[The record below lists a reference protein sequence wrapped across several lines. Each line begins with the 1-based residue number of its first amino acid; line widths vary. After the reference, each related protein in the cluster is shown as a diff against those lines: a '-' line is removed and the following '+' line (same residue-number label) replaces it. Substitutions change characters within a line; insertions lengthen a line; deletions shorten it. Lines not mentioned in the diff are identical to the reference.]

1 MIVNFLWSSAKLIL
15 KEQCNFFSA
24 IPGQIPADV
33 KSGTSSLLLFCVELW
48 KYLHISTRCVYP
60 LWCDFYFFNIQ
71 TLPTANQ
78 LTCSPHVPLQST
90 AMAKAIGISSKPGK
104 KERPLQKTILL
115 LPFSF
120 VSISRNKASH
130 CLGAHASDP
139 GWLNARL
146 SWLFLQ
152 LLPRHW
158 CVFSVYTRGSTTCLV
173 TLSFHSCL
181 AWGQDL
187 STKHARKTSVWYA
200 SFNF

>member
-1 MIVNFLWSSAKLIL
+1 MSNLAPVLFCFSVLNSENIYISAQDAFIH
-15 KEQCNFFSA
+15 CDATS
-24 IPGQIPADV
+24 
-33 KSGTSSLLLFCVELW
+33 TSS
-48 KYLHISTRCVYP
+48 ISRP
-60 LWCDFYFFNIQ
+60 F
-71 TLPTANQ
+71 PTANQ

-90 AMAKAIGISSKPGK
+90 AMAKAIGISSKSGK